1 MGGDRRHFMAAKLQT
16 DYVFLSELVT
26 GQLSSIGGRSPHASM
41 TDGTAQLPRV
51 GTVRL
56 LRADTAAAAAA
67 AAADD
72 RYRRMTSAM
81 SVLGH

>member
-1 MGGDRRHFMAAKLQT
+1 
-16 DYVFLSELVT
+16 LSALVT

-67 AAADD
+67 ADD